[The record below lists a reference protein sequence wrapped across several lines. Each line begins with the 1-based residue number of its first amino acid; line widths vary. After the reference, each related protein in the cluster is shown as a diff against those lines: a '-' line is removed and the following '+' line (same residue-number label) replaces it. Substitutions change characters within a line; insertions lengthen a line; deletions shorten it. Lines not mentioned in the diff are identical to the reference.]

1 MLEKLHKLKIFYML
15 KRIISPLVF
24 LSFLFFTYN
33 YNNEASSRLS
43 WQTAVIFCV
52 VLLILAL
59 FPEKTLTST
68 STVITLLLVLS
79 SAILGA
85 IVFKEAILIASSIAL
100 SLAFAF
106 ILVKKYNQHSLTF
119 FFRQPGKGRRE
130 KAN

>member
-1 MLEKLHKLKIFYML
+1 ML

-24 LSFLFFTYN
+24 LSFLFFTYS

-59 FPEKTLTST
+59 FPAKTLTST
-68 STVITLLLVLS
+68 STVIVMLLVLS

-85 IVFKEAILIASSIAL
+85 IVFNETILIASSIAL

-106 ILVKKYNQHSLTF
+106 ILVKKYNQHSLSYF
-119 FFRQPGKGRRE
+119 FSQPGKVRRE
-130 KAN
+130 KTN